1 MKHAIRD
8 LSCVETSAVASGK
21 NVHWCCNIPANVAA
35 RDASLAGASP
45 NNLGNIAGKRGVG
58 LNCEARVAAN
68 ARRFQAVGKKP
79 NARITRVGTPLWCRF
94 SGERHEDR
102 ARSYTHEIGASVV

>member
-58 LNCEARVAAN
+58 LNCEA
-68 ARRFQAVGKKP
+68 
-79 NARITRVGTPLWCRF
+79 
-94 SGERHEDR
+94 
-102 ARSYTHEIGASVV
+102 